1 MKGIKLQKKGR
12 SRCILF
18 MAGWSMGPEP
28 FRNCIFPESDLF
40 LCYDYRDLS
49 LPDLS
54 WLPEYEQV
62 DLLAW
67 SMGVWVAAVTLAHI
81 QDCFTSAT
89 ALAGTLYPIDDRR
102 GIPVAAYEKM
112 EHSLTAT
119 DLENFHLSMFDN
131 PEEAQRFLRNRPNRS
146 LASVQEELHCLHH
159 HIHVHGPKVQNIF
172 NHGIVTT
179 RDRIFPP
186 RNQIRAWRKQC
197 PKQKK
202 WPHFF
207 FYRGDFQSF
216 LQCAHVSL

>member
-1 MKGIKLQKKGR
+1 MKSIRLQKKGR

-28 FRNCIFPESDLF
+28 FRNCIFPKSDLF

-131 PEEAQRFLRNRPNRS
+131 PEEAQGFLRNRPDRS
-146 LASVQEELHCLHH
+146 QASVREELRCLRD
-159 HIHVHGPKVQNIF
+159 HVRATAVPEDIF
-172 NHGIVTT
+172 SRRIVTT

-186 RNQIRAWRKQC
+186 RNQIRAWGRGLYEQHT
-197 PKQKK
+197 
-202 WPHFF
+202 WPHCP
-207 FYRGDFQSF
+207 FYRKGWPEF
-216 LQCAHVSL
+216 ANTGP